1 MILKLII
8 ILVLLYYLVL
18 LLWFGKNQKDIK
30 PINKTTPKRARSIIG
45 KSTYIVTIPLGTDQT
60 AHQNY
65 AEPMQVDFEMEYDDD
80 EEEEELSIDLELEEI
95 AMLTN
100 EDFKSA
106 QGLSFEEM
114 SEAVE
119 VIQQKE
125 TTEEKER
132 QAAQTIS
139 LMQQTALFDIMIE
152 QLDGGRQRVADILS
166 KYETGLVNNDS
177 ESASANE
184 LEEFDL
190 DSYL

>member
-1 MILKLII
+1 MILELII
-8 ILVLLYYLVL
+8 ILVILYYLVL
-18 LLWFGKNQKDIK
+18 LLWLRKDQKDVK
-30 PINKTTPKRARSIIG
+30 PINKIIPKRARTIIG
-45 KSTYIVTIPLGTDQT
+45 KSTYIVTIPLEADQT
-60 AHQNY
+60 TPENY

-80 EEEEELSIDLELEEI
+80 LFVDLELEEI
-95 AMLTN
+95 ALLTN
-100 EDFKSA
+100 EDIKSA

-114 SEAVE
+114 SQAVE

>member
-1 MILKLII
+1 ML
-8 ILVLLYYLVL
+8 L
-18 LLWFGKNQKDIK
+18 LLWFRKKQKDVK
-30 PINKTTPKRARSIIG
+30 PINKIIPKRARSIIG
-45 KSTYIVTIPLGTDQT
+45 KSTYIVTIPLEADQT
-60 AHQNY
+60 TPQNY
-65 AEPMQVDFEMEYDDD
+65 AEPMQVDFEMEYD
-80 EEEEELSIDLELEEI
+80 EEEEDPLIDLELEEI
-95 AMLTN
+95 ALLTN
-100 EDFKSA
+100 EDIKSA

-114 SEAVE
+114 SQVVE

-125 TTEEKER
+125 TTEEIER

>member
-1 MILKLII
+1 MGCP
-8 ILVLLYYLVL
+8 LLL
-18 LLWFGKNQKDIK
+18 LLWFRKKQKDVK
-30 PINKTTPKRARSIIG
+30 PINKIIPKRARTIIG
-45 KSTYIVTIPLGTDQT
+45 KSTYIVSIPLEADQAT
-60 AHQNY
+60 PENY

-80 EEEEELSIDLELEEI
+80 EELSIDLELEEI
-95 AMLTN
+95 ALLTN
-100 EDFKSA
+100 EDIKSA

-114 SEAVE
+114 SQVVE
-119 VIQQKE
+119 VIQQE
-125 TTEEKER
+125 QTTEEKER

>member
-45 KSTYIVTIPLGTDQT
+45 KSTYIVTIPLEADQT
-60 AHQNY
+60 TPENY
-65 AEPMQVDFEMEYDDD
+65 AEPMQVDFEIEYDD
-80 EEEEELSIDLELEEI
+80 EEEDPLIDLELEEI
-95 AMLTN
+95 ALLTN
-100 EDFKSA
+100 EDIKSA

-114 SEAVE
+114 SQAVE

-125 TTEEKER
+125 TTEEIER

-177 ESASANE
+177 ESASANQ

>member
-18 LLWFGKNQKDIK
+18 LLWLRKDQKGVK
-30 PINKTTPKRARSIIG
+30 PINKIIPKRARSIIG
-45 KSTYIVTIPLGTDQT
+45 KSTYIVTIPLEADQT
-60 AHQNY
+60 TPQNY
-65 AEPMQVDFEMEYDDD
+65 AEPMQVDFEMEYDD
-80 EEEEELSIDLELEEI
+80 EEEDPLIDLELEEI
-95 AMLTN
+95 ALLTN
-100 EDFKSA
+100 EDIKSA

-114 SEAVE
+114 SQAVE

-125 TTEEKER
+125 TTEEIER

>member
-8 ILVLLYYLVL
+8 ILVILYYLFL

-45 KSTYIVTIPLGTDQT
+45 KSTYIVSIPLEADQT
-60 AHQNY
+60 TPENY
-65 AEPMQVDFEMEYDDD
+65 AEPMQVDFEIEYDD
-80 EEEEELSIDLELEEI
+80 EEEDPLIDLELEEI
-95 AMLTN
+95 ALLTN
-100 EDFKSA
+100 EDIKSA

-114 SEAVE
+114 SQAVE

-125 TTEEKER
+125 TTEEIER

>member
-8 ILVLLYYLVL
+8 ILVILYYLVL
-18 LLWFGKNQKDIK
+18 LLWFRKNQKGVK
-30 PINKTTPKRARSIIG
+30 PINKIIPKRARTIIG
-45 KSTYIVTIPLGTDQT
+45 KSTYIVSIPLEADQIT
-60 AHQNY
+60 PQNY
-65 AEPMQVDFEMEYDDD
+65 AEPMQVDFEMEYDDED
-80 EEEEELSIDLELEEI
+80 LFVDLELEEI
-95 AMLTN
+95 ALLTN
-100 EDFKSA
+100 EDIKSA
-106 QGLSFEEM
+106 QGLSFVEM
-114 SEAVE
+114 SQAVE

>member
-8 ILVLLYYLVL
+8 ILVILYYLLL

-45 KSTYIVTIPLGTDQT
+45 KSTYIVTIPLEADQT
-60 AHQNY
+60 TPQNY
-65 AEPMQVDFEMEYDDD
+65 AEPMQVDFEMEYDD
-80 EEEEELSIDLELEEI
+80 EEEDPLIDLELEEI
-95 AMLTN
+95 ALLTN
-100 EDFKSA
+100 EDIKSA

-114 SEAVE
+114 SQAVE

-125 TTEEKER
+125 TTEEIER

>member
-8 ILVLLYYLVL
+8 ILVILYYLVL
-18 LLWFGKNQKDIK
+18 LLWFRKNQKDIK
-30 PINKTTPKRARSIIG
+30 PINKIIPKRARSIIE
-45 KSTYIVTIPLGTDQT
+45 KSTYIVSIPLEADQIT
-60 AHQNY
+60 PENY
-65 AEPMQVDFEMEYDDD
+65 AEPMQVDFEIEYDD
-80 EEEEELSIDLELEEI
+80 EEEDPLIDLELEEI
-95 AMLTN
+95 ALLTN
-100 EDFKSA
+100 EDIKSA

-114 SEAVE
+114 SQAVE
-119 VIQQKE
+119 VIQQIQ

>member
-18 LLWFGKNQKDIK
+18 LLWFGKDQKGVK
-30 PINKTTPKRARSIIG
+30 PINKIIPKRARSIIG

-65 AEPMQVDFEMEYDDD
+65 AEPMQVDFEIEYDDED
-80 EEEEELSIDLELEEI
+80 LFVDLELEEI
-95 AMLTN
+95 ALLTN
-100 EDFKSA
+100 EDIKSA

-114 SEAVE
+114 SQVVE

-125 TTEEKER
+125 TTEEIER

-152 QLDGGRQRVADILS
+152 QLDGGRQRVAEMLS
-166 KYETGLVNNDS
+166 KYETGLVENDS
-177 ESASANE
+177 GDESAKE
-184 LEEFDL
+184 LEDFDL
-190 DSYL
+190 GRYL

>member
-45 KSTYIVTIPLGTDQT
+45 KSTYIVTIPLEADQT
-60 AHQNY
+60 TPQNY
-65 AEPMQVDFEMEYDDD
+65 AEPMQVDFEIEYDD
-80 EEEEELSIDLELEEI
+80 EEEDPLIDLELEEI
-95 AMLTN
+95 ALLTN
-100 EDFKSA
+100 EDIKSA

-114 SEAVE
+114 SQAVE

-125 TTEEKER
+125 TTEEIER

-190 DSYL
+190 GRYL

>member
-1 MILKLII
+1 
-8 ILVLLYYLVL
+8 LVL

-45 KSTYIVTIPLGTDQT
+45 KSTYIVTIPLEADQT

-65 AEPMQVDFEMEYDDD
+65 AEPMQVDFEMEYDD
-80 EEEEELSIDLELEEI
+80 EEEDPLIDLELEEI
-95 AMLTN
+95 ALLTN
-100 EDFKSA
+100 EDIKSA

-114 SEAVE
+114 SQAVE

-125 TTEEKER
+125 TTEEIER

>member
-45 KSTYIVTIPLGTDQT
+45 KSTYIVSIPLEADQT
-60 AHQNY
+60 TPENY
-65 AEPMQVDFEMEYDDD
+65 AEPMQVDFEMEYDD
-80 EEEEELSIDLELEEI
+80 EEEDPLIDLELEEI
-95 AMLTN
+95 ALLTN
-100 EDFKSA
+100 EDIKSA

-114 SEAVE
+114 SQAVE
-119 VIQQKE
+119 VIQQE
-125 TTEEKER
+125 QTTEEKER

>member
-45 KSTYIVTIPLGTDQT
+45 KSTYIVSIPLEADQIT
-60 AHQNY
+60 PENY
-65 AEPMQVDFEMEYDDD
+65 AEPMQVDFEMEYDD
-80 EEEEELSIDLELEEI
+80 EEEDPLIDLELEEI
-95 AMLTN
+95 ALLTN
-100 EDFKSA
+100 EDIKSA

-114 SEAVE
+114 SQVVE
-119 VIQQKE
+119 VIQQE
-125 TTEEKER
+125 QTTEEKER

>member
-1 MILKLII
+1 ML
-8 ILVLLYYLVL
+8 L
-18 LLWFGKNQKDIK
+18 LLWFRKKQKDVK
-30 PINKTTPKRARSIIG
+30 PINKIIPKRARSIIG

-65 AEPMQVDFEMEYDDD
+65 DEPMQVDFEMEYDD
-80 EEEEELSIDLELEEI
+80 EEEDPLIDLELEEI
-95 AMLTN
+95 ALLTN
-100 EDFKSA
+100 EDIKSA

-114 SEAVE
+114 SQAVE

-125 TTEEKER
+125 TTEEIER

>member
-8 ILVLLYYLVL
+8 ILVILYYLVL
-18 LLWFGKNQKDIK
+18 LLWFRKDQKGVK
-30 PINKTTPKRARSIIG
+30 PINKIIPKRARSIIG
-45 KSTYIVTIPLGTDQT
+45 KSTYIVSIPLEADQT

-65 AEPMQVDFEMEYDDD
+65 AEPMQVDFEIEYDD
-80 EEEEELSIDLELEEI
+80 EEEDPLIDLELEEI
-95 AMLTN
+95 ALLTN
-100 EDFKSA
+100 EDIKSA

-114 SEAVE
+114 SQVVE
-119 VIQQKE
+119 VIQQE
-125 TTEEKER
+125 QTTEEKER
-132 QAAQTIS
+132 QAAQTIT
-139 LMQQTALFDIMIE
+139 LMQQTALFDIMID

-166 KYETGLVNNDS
+166 KYETGLVKNDS

>member
-8 ILVLLYYLVL
+8 ILVILYYLVL
-18 LLWFGKNQKDIK
+18 LLWLRKDQKGVK
-30 PINKTTPKRARSIIG
+30 PINKIIPKRARTIIG
-45 KSTYIVTIPLGTDQT
+45 KSTYIVSIPLEVDQT
-60 AHQNY
+60 TPENY

-80 EEEEELSIDLELEEI
+80 EEDPLIDLELEEI
-95 AMLTN
+95 ALLTN
-100 EDFKSA
+100 EDIKSA

-114 SEAVE
+114 SQAVE
-119 VIQQKE
+119 VIQQE
-125 TTEEKER
+125 QTTEEIER

-166 KYETGLVNNDS
+166 KYEMGLVNNDS

>member
-45 KSTYIVTIPLGTDQT
+45 KSTYIVSIPLEADQIT
-60 AHQNY
+60 PENY
-65 AEPMQVDFEMEYDDD
+65 AEPMQVDFEMEYDDED
-80 EEEEELSIDLELEEI
+80 LFVDLELEEI
-95 AMLTN
+95 ALLTN
-100 EDFKSA
+100 EDIKSA

-114 SEAVE
+114 SQAVE

-125 TTEEKER
+125 TTEEIER

-166 KYETGLVNNDS
+166 KHETGLVNNDS

>member
-8 ILVLLYYLVL
+8 ILVILYYLLL
-18 LLWFGKNQKDIK
+18 LLWLRKDQNDVK
-30 PINKTTPKRARSIIG
+30 PINKIIPKRARSIIG
-45 KSTYIVTIPLGTDQT
+45 KSTYIISIPLDPDQT
-60 AHQNY
+60 TTENY
-65 AEPMQVDFEMEYDDD
+65 AEPMQVDFEMEYDD
-80 EEEEELSIDLELEEI
+80 EEEELSNNLELEEI
-95 AMLTN
+95 ALFTN
-100 EDFKSA
+100 EDVKSA

-114 SEAVE
+114 SQVVE
-119 VIQQKE
+119 VIQQE
-125 TTEEKER
+125 QTTEEKER

-152 QLDGGRQRVADILS
+152 QLDGGRQRVAEMMS
-166 KYETGLVNNDS
+166 KYDKGLVNDDS

>member
-18 LLWFGKNQKDIK
+18 LLWFRKKQKDVK
-30 PINKTTPKRARSIIG
+30 PINKIIPKRARSIIG
-45 KSTYIVTIPLGTDQT
+45 KSTYIVTIPLEADQT
-60 AHQNY
+60 TPQNY
-65 AEPMQVDFEMEYDDD
+65 AEPMQVDFEMEYD
-80 EEEEELSIDLELEEI
+80 EEEEDPLIDLELEEI
-95 AMLTN
+95 ALLTN
-100 EDFKSA
+100 EDIKSA

-114 SEAVE
+114 SQVVE

-125 TTEEKER
+125 TTEEIER

-139 LMQQTALFDIMIE
+139 LMQQTALFNIMIE

-166 KYETGLVNNDS
+166 KYETGLVINDFGD
-177 ESASANE
+177 ESTKE

-190 DSYL
+190 GRYL

>member
-8 ILVLLYYLVL
+8 ILVILYYLVL
-18 LLWFGKNQKDIK
+18 LLWFRKNQKDIK
-30 PINKTTPKRARSIIG
+30 PINMTTPKRARSIIG
-45 KSTYIVTIPLGTDQT
+45 KSTYIVTIPLEADQT

-80 EEEEELSIDLELEEI
+80 EELSIDLELEEI
-95 AMLTN
+95 ALLAN
-100 EDFKSA
+100 EDVKSA
-106 QGLSFEEM
+106 QGLSFEQM
-114 SEAVE
+114 SLAVE

-152 QLDGGRQRVADILS
+152 QLDGGRQRVAEMLS
-166 KYETGLVNNDS
+166 KYETGLVQNDS

>member
-1 MILKLII
+1 ML
-8 ILVLLYYLVL
+8 L
-18 LLWFGKNQKDIK
+18 LLWFRKKQKDVK
-30 PINKTTPKRARSIIG
+30 PINKIIPKRARSIIG
-45 KSTYIVTIPLGTDQT
+45 KSTYIVSIPLEADQT

-65 AEPMQVDFEMEYDDD
+65 AEPMQVDFEMEYDD
-80 EEEEELSIDLELEEI
+80 EEKELSIVLELEEI
-95 AMLTN
+95 ALLTN
-100 EDFKSA
+100 EDIKSA

-114 SEAVE
+114 SQVVE
-119 VIQQKE
+119 VIQQE
-125 TTEEKER
+125 QTTEEKER

-177 ESASANE
+177 ENESEKE
-184 LEEFDL
+184 LEDFDL

>member
-65 AEPMQVDFEMEYDDD
+65 DEPMQVDFEMEYDDD
-80 EEEEELSIDLELEEI
+80 EELSIDLELEEI
-95 AMLTN
+95 ALLTN
-100 EDFKSA
+100 EDIKSA

-114 SEAVE
+114 SQAVE

-125 TTEEKER
+125 TTEEIER

>member
-8 ILVLLYYLVL
+8 ILVILYYLLL

-45 KSTYIVTIPLGTDQT
+45 KSTYIVTIPLEADQT
-60 AHQNY
+60 TPQNY
-65 AEPMQVDFEMEYDDD
+65 AEPMQVDFEIEYDD
-80 EEEEELSIDLELEEI
+80 EEEDPLIDLELEEI
-95 AMLTN
+95 ALLTN
-100 EDFKSA
+100 EDIKSA

-114 SEAVE
+114 SQAVE

-125 TTEEKER
+125 TTEEIER

>member
-8 ILVLLYYLVL
+8 ILVILYYLLL

-45 KSTYIVTIPLGTDQT
+45 KSTYIVSIPLEADQT

-65 AEPMQVDFEMEYDDD
+65 AEPMQVDFEIEYDD
-80 EEEEELSIDLELEEI
+80 EEEDPLIDLELEEMGLVSTEI
-95 AMLTN
+95 
-100 EDFKSA
+100 FKSA

-114 SEAVE
+114 SQAIDI
-119 VIQQKE
+119 IQQVNKSFND
-125 TTEEKER
+125 EEER
-132 QAAQTIS
+132 QTVQTIS
-139 LMQQTALFDIMIE
+139 KMQQTALFDIMIE

-166 KYETGLVNNDS
+166 KYDKGLVKDDS

>member
-8 ILVLLYYLVL
+8 AIIIFYYLVL
-18 LLWFGKNQKDIK
+18 ILWYRKELKEVRS
-30 PINKTTPKRARSIIG
+30 INKIIPKRTISIIG
-45 KSTYIVTIPLGTDQT
+45 KSTYIVRGPLETEQSIPED
-60 AHQNY
+60 Y
-65 AEPMQVDFEMEYDDD
+65 AEPMQVDFEMEYDDGED
-80 EEEEELSIDLELEEI
+80 LFVDLELEEI
-95 AMLTN
+95 ELLTN
-100 EDFKSA
+100 EEVKSA

-114 SEAVE
+114 SQAVE
-119 VIQQKE
+119 VIQQKQ
-125 TTEEKER
+125 TTEEIER

-152 QLDGGRQRVADILS
+152 QLDGGRQRVSDILS
-166 KYETGLVNNDS
+166 KYETGLVNDDS